1 MPPVSDPALSPLNSG
16 AQYSSDAISDNRKPD
31 AVGGKP
37 GEQVLTIERR
47 AQGGQSG
54 VIGTLTVSHAPQQPR
69 PMSLTEMMLQLSAM
83 SDALQ
88 NERVKISDGM
98 IDNSK
103 KLIEQRS
110 EDREKMFDK
119 IERMQKKMKEQQKS
133 AETWGWIGTAAGVL
147 ITAASM
153 GSLGPIAA
161 TCMVLSTGIGLGNQ
175 IATSAGAYDKLAKSD
190 PDAAKAL
197 NYSMFALQIALSL
210 GGFAAAS
217 RSATTAASEGA
228 EEAAK
233 GAVNAAG
240 KAGGGASKAGNM
252 AGEAAEAAGKSGS
265 AMSQASSSQQM
276 ADDLVKGV
284 SDTSR
289 ALSKGGDMAD
299 EAVDTGQAAARSSA
313 NQPAGNAAK
322 SADGASSG
330 AAKNTNASD
339 GVTETDKI
347 KTTNALGEHASR
359 IGHATNA
366 VVTTKQTVDKVN
378 IAILGGA
385 VTRTNADLQKTNRDL
400 TIQRSLLNEI
410 VDRLSDQVAET
421 KEATKAAMESQSKMH
436 NANIAV
442 AGNLGANP
450 SQAV

>member
-1 MPPVSDPALSPLNSG
+1 MPSVSDPALSPLNSG
-16 AQYSSDAISDNRKPD
+16 AQYNSGALSDNRKPD

-37 GEQVLTIERR
+37 GEQVLMIERR
-47 AQGGQSG
+47 AEGGQSS
-54 VIGTLTVSHAPQQPR
+54 VIGTLTVNHAPQQPR
-69 PMSLTEMMLQLSAM
+69 PMSLTEMMLQLSVM

-88 NERVKISDGM
+88 GERLKISDGM
-98 IDNSK
+98 IDNNK
-103 KLIEQRS
+103 DLIEKRS

-119 IERMQKKMKEQQKS
+119 IERMQKKMKQQQKS

-153 GSLGPIAA
+153 GSLGPVAA
-161 TCMVLSTGIGLGNQ
+161 GCMALSAGIGLGNQ
-175 IATSAGAYDKLAKSD
+175 IATSAGAYDKLAKND

-217 RSATTAASEGA
+217 RSATTVAGEGA

-233 GAVNAAG
+233 GAMKAAT
-240 KAGGGASKAGNM
+240 KAGGGAAKAGNI
-252 AGEAAEAAGKSGS
+252 AGETAEAAGKSGS
-265 AMSQASSSQQM
+265 AMSQATSSQQM

-289 ALSKGGDMAD
+289 ALSKGTDVAD
-299 EAVDTGQAAARSSA
+299 EAVDAGQAAARSSA

-330 AAKNTNASD
+330 AAKTTNASD
-339 GVTETDKI
+339 GVTEADKI
-347 KTTNALGEHASR
+347 KTANALGEHASR

-366 VVTTKQTVDKVN
+366 VATTKQTVDRVN

-385 VTRTNADLQKTNRDL
+385 VTRTNADLQKVNRDL

-421 KEATKAAMESQSKMH
+421 KEATKAAMESQNKMH

-442 AGNLGANP
+442 ASNLGANS